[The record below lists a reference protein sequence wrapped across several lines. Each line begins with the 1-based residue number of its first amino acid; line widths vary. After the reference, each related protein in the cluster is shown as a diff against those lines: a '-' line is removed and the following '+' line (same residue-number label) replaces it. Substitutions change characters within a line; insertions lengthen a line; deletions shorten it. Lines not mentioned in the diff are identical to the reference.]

1 LLAFVHEPQI
11 DNPAIE
17 LIPDG
22 GAYLL
27 KNLTD
32 TVQPVVIRYP
42 YLTTFNDA
50 VAMPYVMRDRY
61 SEEDIDAMIFSHALG
76 REQMELTDDGWNIA
90 NLDGEPDL
98 SAPTHYPMDTPIG
111 VYVLT
116 GTNPTGLD
124 ESFTVKFTADEDID
138 VFTFGFNGWT
148 KHENTY
154 TLSRNDDGD
163 MTAYIALIGGDV
175 RNWEDSQIGVSRD
188 EKPFHDYRVTLYE
201 MTLDEFV
208 KTVIKA
214 DNARLDD
221 PTDSTVYLYEAE
233 PYLYRQAVID
243 WMYSYTALS
252 EENAPRYETGRMET
266 IIADVRLVP
275 RIMVMQCSTTVP
287 AGATDRFTI
296 ENGGLAG

>member
-163 MTAYIALIGGDV
+163 MPERRRLVGHRNDTAGAHLIAAAVGD
-175 RNWEDSQIGVSRD
+175 
-188 EKPFHDYRVTLYE
+188 L
-201 MTLDEFV
+201 
-208 KTVIKA
+208 
-214 DNARLDD
+214 
-221 PTDSTVYLYEAE
+221 
-233 PYLYRQAVID
+233 
-243 WMYSYTALS
+243 
-252 EENAPRYETGRMET
+252 
-266 IIADVRLVP
+266 IADAIPPCLLYIQFSFCDNNFAGQVAVHRIQCMNAVVCIVGLPYADPCVGSIDHRTFLSAAKKGQSKHKQNDHRLFLHKKHRLAQPVYD
-275 RIMVMQCSTTVP
+275 
-287 AGATDRFTI
+287 GARRLI
-296 ENGGLAG
+296 L

>member
-1 LLAFVHEPQI
+1 M
-11 DNPAIE
+11 
-17 LIPDG
+17 
-22 GAYLL
+22 
-27 KNLTD
+27 
-32 TVQPVVIRYP
+32 VIRYP
-42 YLTTFNDA
+42 YLTTFNDP

-76 REQMELTDDGWNIA
+76 REQIELTDDGWNIA
-90 NLDGEPDL
+90 ELDGEPDL

-124 ESFTVKFTADEDID
+124 ESFTIKFTPDEDMD

-175 RNWEDSQIGVSRD
+175 QNWEGNELDFFVHD
-188 EKPFHDYRVTLYE
+188 NPFGDWYLSFST

-221 PTDSTVYLYEAE
+221 PTDSKFHLYEVE

-296 ENGGLAG
+296 EDSQR